1 MLSKKL
7 YLSLLFCIV
16 VKPTNEFLN
25 QVSQLIGENK
35 TAISVASLS
44 GILGISYSYL
54 KNRNLKSN
62 KSIQAGSLPNR
73 LEDRNSQTDKRFVG
87 GLSYKTNQIDILPSI
102 AESRDSQT
110 TSIAAESKG
119 VQAASLIDN
128 QEVQAGSS
136 MVSLQ
141 DIDIQAVSSLDSKDC
156 QATAMAES
164 KAIQTNS
171 LMKSQ
176 ASQVDSSLRSLHDLG
191 IQAVSQVTSKDI
203 QATTSTGSKNSQIGR
218 LRRPMSICQTDQV
231 NISPSVV
238 ANTDSQTDSRLA
250 DNKAATHYAV
260 NRLRSCLD
268 QKEDFIKKNA
278 FFAPPEEENY
288 EEDFLKNML
297 NFENKREE
305 IWSQISRFG
314 KGFPT
319 AYVESLK
326 ENQTKINKDTG
337 FDIALEKVYEFLD
350 LDNDFAKS
358 LPYEVVIDL
367 VDFKL
372 EKLKLQGIPEDKINI
387 LGRQLKWIFKNE
399 FAKEN
404 YDAFIAGILESLVFE
419 DQETYE
425 KLNRDLE
432 NIIEAKNAY
441 VELHKLEEKA
451 LYGELKK
458 TFVDLIKSNSC
469 IKDLMQRFSGYSP
482 NFWVNGQA
490 ASSTIKSIIRG
501 ALATYAL
508 THYEDEL
515 SKNIISKLDIGN
527 KKDQVIRD
535 IIIYCFALAVYKN
548 QGFSEGSFILQ
559 GSNVSQ
565 IYEML
570 TNSGFVRLSSHFKGL
585 NLTQYGLDI
594 ADLPEHK
601 THILF
606 AEIAPNIV
614 FVKPENYGVTGISNL
629 IGHSYEFIVAQA
641 CKLGIWGSDQ
651 AEGMRKERVPVQE
664 FGQYKEIVNKLD
676 LDADTKQAY
685 LNNAALVGLQE
696 IYKKLQSFEVE
707 YSTDAKLIEDIKAL
721 KSQLTAYDH
730 IDKRFG
736 QEVILTDA
744 ELSLFSPELLSAF
757 LDQEL

>member
-7 YLSLLFCIV
+7 YLLLLFCIV
-16 VKPTNEFLN
+16 VKPTNDFLN

-35 TAISVASLS
+35 TAISVASLA
-44 GILGISYSYL
+44 GILGVSYSYL
-54 KNRNLKSN
+54 KNRNLKSD
-62 KSIQAGSLPNR
+62 QAR
-73 LEDRNSQTDKRFVG
+73 K
-87 GLSYKTNQIDILPSI
+87 
-102 AESRDSQT
+102 
-110 TSIAAESKG
+110 
-119 VQAASLIDN
+119 
-128 QEVQAGSS
+128 
-136 MVSLQ
+136 
-141 DIDIQAVSSLDSKDC
+141 
-156 QATAMAES
+156 ATAY
-164 KAIQTNS
+164 
-171 LMKSQ
+171 
-176 ASQVDSSLRSLHDLG
+176 
-191 IQAVSQVTSKDI
+191 
-203 QATTSTGSKNSQIGR
+203 
-218 LRRPMSICQTDQV
+218 
-231 NISPSVV
+231 
-238 ANTDSQTDSRLA
+238 
-250 DNKAATHYAV
+250 YALT
-260 NRLRSCLD
+260 RFRAYFE
-268 QKEDFIKKNA
+268 QQKKNA
-278 FFAPPEEENY
+278 FFMSSKEDFK
-288 EEDFLKNML
+288 EEDFLKAML
-297 NFENKREE
+297 NFENRREE

-326 ENQTKINKDTG
+326 ENQVKINKDTG
-337 FDIALEKVYEFLD
+337 VDITLEKVYEFLG
-350 LDNDFAKS
+350 LDNCFAKS
-358 LPYEVVIDL
+358 LPHEVVIEVVDL
-367 VDFKL
+367 KL
-372 EKLKLQGIPEDKINI
+372 ENLKLQGTSEDKTNI

-404 YDAFIAGILESLVFE
+404 YDAFIFGTLESLVFE

-425 KLNRDLE
+425 KLNRGLE

-458 TFVDLIKSNSC
+458 AFVDLIKSDSC
-469 IKDLMQRFSGYSP
+469 IKKLIQHFSGYSP

-490 ASSTIKSIIRG
+490 SATIKSIIRG
-501 ALATYAL
+501 ALAAYAV
-508 THYEDEL
+508 THSEDEL
-515 SKNIISKLDIGN
+515 SKKIISKLDIEN
-527 KKDQVIRD
+527 KKDQIIRD

-565 IYEML
+565 IYQML
-570 TNSGFVRLSSHFKGL
+570 SSSGFVRLSSHFKGL
-585 NLTQYGLDI
+585 SLTQYGLDI

-651 AEGMRKERVPVQE
+651 AEGMRKERVPAQE
-664 FGQYKEIVNKLD
+664 FSQYKEIVNKLD
-676 LDADTKQAY
+676 LDEDTRQAY
-685 LNNAALVGLQE
+685 VNNAALVGLQE

-707 YSTDAKLIEDIKAL
+707 YSTDTKLIEDIKAL
-721 KSQLTAYDH
+721 KSQLTSYDH

-744 ELSLFSPELLSAF
+744 ELSLFSPELLSKF
-757 LDQEL
+757 LEQEL